1 MDVKPHGLP
10 RVGRHVEDSCVHADC
25 VLRAYLDT
33 VPAIDADPQ
42 IDVEPD
48 RVLLDVGVR
57 VLTGHDGDA
66 LGRAH
71 CLAEHAPHAAGGVIL
86 AEGEPVA
93 AAEPRHEWPELLG
106 ILDGRRGGKVLETA
120 QQVSRVEKEV
130 TEEVGKGDLETAEDL
145 RDVEPFPESQLGPA
159 DNSYGHSGRLSEK
172 DQRHGC

>member
-10 RVGRHVEDSCVHADC
+10 RVGRHVEDSCVHPDG

-42 IDVEPD
+42 VNVEPD

-66 LGRAH
+66 LGRAN
-71 CLAEHAPHAAGGVIL
+71 CLAEHASHAARGVIV

-93 AAEPRHEWPELLG
+93 TAEPRHEWPEFLR
-106 ILDGRRGGKVLETA
+106 ILDGRRGRKVLET
-120 QQVSRVEKEV
+120 
-130 TEEVGKGDLETAEDL
+130 
-145 RDVEPFPESQLGPA
+145 
-159 DNSYGHSGRLSEK
+159 
-172 DQRHGC
+172 